1 MMINS
6 VTSAAFGRA
15 NDSTDFMWG
24 KNLIQEPRTLKWNF
38 VQLSNDINKL
48 HTSSYNLNMFR
59 KAHLFLGPT

>member
-15 NDSTDFMWG
+15 SDSNRFHMG

-48 HTSSYNLNMFR
+48 HTSGYNLNMFR
-59 KAHLFLGPT
+59 KARSFLSPI